1 MAGFNITELEAV
13 NIILAS
19 ADMMPV
25 TQITSPTTSEAV
37 LALGQLDNASAEIQ
51 AEGWNFNT
59 TYDVELPLDG
69 SSKCPTPD
77 SSIRVI
83 PTDNPAYIQKN
94 DFIYDRSEAT
104 YVFKAPVRA
113 TVVYI
118 NDWTE
123 LNYEVQNYITK
134 KAARRFHEYH
144 VGSSDAL
151 RSLVQDEQEARR
163 LILEA
168 ETHSGRYSMFDA
180 PDMHAGLSYGNS
192 LVGRASF
199 NGADPFYT
207 RDH

>member
-1 MAGFNITELEAV
+1 MAGFNLSELEAI
-13 NIILAS
+13 NLILAS

-25 TQITSPTTSEAV
+25 SQLTPSTTAEAT
-37 LALGQLDNASAEIQ
+37 LAQTQLDACVNEIQ

-59 TYDVELPLDG
+59 TYDVELALDG
-69 SSKCPTPD
+69 DSKVPVPSTA
-77 SSIRVI
+77 IRVI
-83 PTDNPAYIQKN
+83 PSTSPAYIQRN
-94 DFIYDRSEAT
+94 DFIYDRENET
-104 YVFKAPVRA
+104 YVFDNAIKA
-113 TVVYI
+113 TIVYLLTW
-118 NDWTE
+118 DE
-123 LNYEVQNYITK
+123 LSYEAQNYMLK

-163 LILEA
+163 LLLES

-207 RDH
+207 RDF

>member
-1 MAGFNITELEAV
+1 MAGYNITELQAV

-25 TQITSPTTSEAV
+25 TQLTPSTTAEAV
-37 LALGQLDNASAEIQ
+37 LANAQLDTANDEIQ

-59 TYDVELPLDG
+59 IYDVELTLDG
-69 SSKCPTPD
+69 DNKIPVPTNA
-77 SSIRVI
+77 IRVI
-83 PTDNPAYIQKN
+83 PTTSPAYIQRN
-94 DFIYDRSEAT
+94 DFIYDRQDQTYIFDSAIKAT
-104 YVFKAPVRA
+104 I
-113 TVVYI
+113 VY
-118 NDWTE
+118 NNSWDD
-123 LNYEVQNYITK
+123 LAYEVQSYITK

-163 LILEA
+163 LLLES

-180 PDMHAGLSYGNS
+180 PDMQAGLSYGNY

-199 NGADPFYT
+199 NGGDPFYT
-207 RDH
+207 RDY